1 MIELTLAEVAAI
13 VGGRLSGAAD
23 PSSIVTGT
31 VEFDSRKIGPGGLFV
46 AVAGDHHD
54 GHDFARAAIAAGAVA
69 VVATRPVGVASIEV
83 ADALTALADLAREVL
98 RRLPQAIV
106 IAITGSSGKTSTKD
120 LLAQVLAF
128 AGPTVAPPGSFNNE
142 LGHPYTVL
150 RADRDTRFLITE
162 TSARG
167 VGHIR
172 YLTEIAPPRIGV
184 VLNVGSAH
192 LGEFGSR
199 AAIAQAKGE
208 LVEALPS
215 AADGGVAIL
224 SGDDDAVRAMAA
236 RTTARVVLFGQSPDC
251 AVRAQHVVLDELG
264 RPSFHLS
271 SNVAAGPPGGPESA
285 EVRLRLSGEHQVG
298 NALAAAAVAL
308 ECGLNLSE
316 VASALSAARAIS
328 AWRMQITER
337 TDAVVV
343 INDAYNA
350 NPESVRAAL
359 LTLGTFV
366 GTRPSSRTWAV
377 LGQMAE
383 LGEVAVDAHVEA
395 GRLVAALGISR
406 LVVVG
411 ELARPIVDGAVLE
424 GWSTSAAAAPDWVPD
439 TDAATR
445 LLRDELRA
453 GDVVLVKAS
462 RSAGLERVA
471 LALINEHT
479 AINEH
484 KRSTSTQRAER

>member
-1 MIELTLAEVAAI
+1 MIELTLAEVASI
-13 VGGRLSGAAD
+13 VGGRLRDGTD
-23 PSSIVTGT
+23 PGGTVTGS
-31 VEFDSRKIGPGGLFV
+31 VEFDSRQIGPGGLFV
-46 AVAGDHHD
+46 AVAGERHD
-54 GHDFARAAIAAGAVA
+54 GHDFARAAITAGAVA

-83 ADALTALADLAREVL
+83 PDALTALADLAREVL

-120 LLAQVLAF
+120 LLAQVLAH

-167 VGHIR
+167 IGHIR

-208 LVEALPS
+208 LVEALPP
-215 AADGGVAIL
+215 AANGGVAIL
-224 SGDDDAVRAMAA
+224 NGDDDAVRAMAA
-236 RTTARVVLFGQSPDC
+236 RTPARVVLVGRGPDC
-251 AVRAQHVVLDELG
+251 AVRAQEVALDELG
-264 RPSFHLS
+264 RPSFHL
-271 SNVAAGPPGGPESA
+271 VVGTEWA
-285 EVRLRLSGEHQVG
+285 EVRLQLSGEHQVA
-298 NALAAAAVAL
+298 NALASAAVAL
-308 ECGLNLSE
+308 ECGLSLAE
-316 VASALSAARAIS
+316 VASALSAARSIS
-328 AWRMQITER
+328 AWRMQVIER
-337 TDAVVV
+337 PDGVVV

-359 LTLGTFV
+359 LTLGNFV
-366 GTRPSSRTWAV
+366 ATRPRSRTWAV
-377 LGQMAE
+377 LGHMAE
-383 LGEVAVDAHVEA
+383 LGEQAADAHLEA

-411 ELARPIVDGAVLE
+411 EQARPIVDGAVLE
-424 GWSTSAAAAPDWVPD
+424 GWSTSAAGAPDWVPD
-439 TDAATR
+439 TKSATR

-462 RSAGLERVA
+462 RSAGLEQVA
-471 LALINEHT
+471 LALIGEHT
-479 AINEH
+479 ASGEQTANGEVA
-484 KRSTSTQRAER
+484 T